1 MNILDKILGWF
12 SPEARR
18 TYELSQL
25 NAIWRRFNAG
35 EDPEV
40 TEKEL
45 DKHED
50 DWKHIDNAVKSLRE
64 FIKIKKR
71 GNHSTRAQ
79 ERDII

>member
-35 EDPEV
+35 EDPEEIEMIREYV
-40 TEKEL
+40 I
-45 DKHED
+45 KH
-50 DWKHIDNAVKSLRE
+50 NV
-64 FIKIKKR
+64 
-71 GNHSTRAQ
+71 
-79 ERDII
+79 